1 MILGWFRKKPH
12 EAIVARLHEAMV
24 AQSRLPA
31 LYLPP
36 FGAPDTFEGRFEV
49 LTLNAGL
56 VLTRLSS
63 LPEPGPEIA
72 QALADAIFSR
82 FDDALREKGVSD
94 VGVPKKMKK
103 LARAFMG
110 RGGAYSK
117 AMQGGEETLA
127 AALSRNVLAGEE
139 VGEESGKALARYVLE
154 AKAQLDAT
162 PIEVF
167 LRGEAPFPQL

>member
-1 MILGWFRKKPH
+1 MIFGLFRKKPH
-12 EAIVARLHEAMV
+12 EAIVAKLHEAIV
-24 AQSRLPA
+24 AQSRLQG

-36 FGAPDTFEGRFEV
+36 FGAPDTFEGRFEI

-63 LPEPGPEIA
+63 LPEPGPEVA

-110 RGGAYSK
+110 RGGAYAK
-117 AMQGGEETLA
+117 AMDEGEEALA
-127 AALSRNVLAGEE
+127 AALSRNVLAGQ
-139 VGEESGKALARYVLE
+139 GSGAALARYVLE
-154 AKAQLDAT
+154 AKAQLDSA
-162 PIEVF
+162 PLEVF
-167 LRGEAPFPQL
+167 MRGEAPFPNI